1 MAPIWDPGLYL
12 RFENER
18 TQPCV
23 DLVNRIPLDDP
34 REIVDL
40 GCGPGNS
47 TAVLAQ
53 RWPKAAIT
61 GIDHSPEM
69 LDRARR
75 DRPEIA
81 WQLADIGLWTPDRQ
95 VDLVFSNAAFQWI
108 HGHRQVLPRLVE
120 SLAPGGVF
128 AMQIPFHLQSAL
140 HRAILEV
147 ARSGPWSARLA
158 AIEPVFE
165 ILAPEQYYDLLA
177 PRATRITLWL
187 TEYQHVMA
195 DAEAIVSWIR
205 GTGLRPYLQA
215 LEAAE
220 LEPFL
225 DRFRRRVEE
234 AFPVR
239 AGGTRILPFPRLF
252 VVLVK

>member
-1 MAPIWDPGLYL
+1 MTLTWDPGLYL

-23 DLVNRIPLDDP
+23 DLVNRIPMDDP
-34 REIVDL
+34 REIEDL

-47 TAVLAQ
+47 TAVLAA
-53 RWPKAAIT
+53 RWPNASIT
-61 GIDHSPEM
+61 GIDHSREM
-69 LDRARR
+69 LDRARA
-75 DRPEIA
+75 DRPEFH
-81 WQLADIGLWTPDRQ
+81 WQMVDIGAWTPDGP
-95 VDLVFSNAAFQWI
+95 VDLIFSNAAFQWV
-108 HGHRQVLPRLVE
+108 HGHRRVLPRLVAA
-120 SLAPGGVF
+120 LPPGGVF

-147 ARSGPWSARLA
+147 AESGPWSARLA

-165 ILAPEQYYDLLA
+165 ILTPEQYYDLLA
-177 PRATRITLWL
+177 PLSSRITLWL

-195 DAEAIVSWIR
+195 DTEAIVSWIR

-215 LEAAE
+215 LEAGE
-220 LEPFL
+220 LDPFL
-225 DRFRRRVEE
+225 ERFSRAVDE

-239 AGGTRILPFPRLF
+239 ADGKRILPFPRLF
-252 VVLVK
+252 LVLTK